1 MKMAKKDMRNRRL
14 DKISKL
20 AVMKETLVRKTKKQS
35 RQKKKIES
43 EDERK
48 R

>member
-1 MKMAKKDMRNRRL
+1 MAKKDVRNRRL
-14 DKISKL
+14 EKISKL
-20 AVMKETLVRKTKKQS
+20 AVLKETLVRKAKKQS

>member
-1 MKMAKKDMRNRRL
+1 MAKKDMKNRQLEKSSRL
-14 DKISKL
+14 VALKG
-20 AVMKETLVRKTKKQS
+20 RKAKKQS